1 MTRIKPFLFLSCFL
15 ALASGAWLPAQSEP
29 DPSSKHVKV
38 VPGPVDLDA
47 ASGAHVRSVPST
59 LQGASG
65 GPFALDGQ
73 TGPVQSIKV
82 LSETEMS
89 REDRDLVANAQSSI
103 QEDAGVENL
112 GFNEGEWTYH
122 QLVCPSLPN
131 HIFLRFTRDTGTQ
144 QMSMFSASIP
154 RNGDGR
160 VRIIPIVRRGYSLFS
175 PAPIAALTVGA
186 FNKIRSEENPDVPAD
201 WLGTG
206 LCYAALAG
214 GNPQASVL
222 ESGSGEKKDVSS
234 DIAATMMP
242 SLEVQSNGGATIR
255 FVDVSA
261 TPRPMEWSM
270 FFDPKGKL
278 LKATHVPANVSQSPR
293 PVPGQ
298 VVSESN

>member
-1 MTRIKPFLFLSCFL
+1 MTRIKPFLFLLCSV
-15 ALASGAWLPAQSEP
+15 ALSSSVWLPAQSEP

-47 ASGAHVRSVPST
+47 ASGAHVKTVPST
-59 LQGASG
+59 LQVASG
-65 GPFALDGQ
+65 GPFAIDGK

-103 QEDAGVENL
+103 QEDAGVQNL
-112 GFNEGEWTYH
+112 EFNEGEWTYH
-122 QLVCPSLPN
+122 QLVCPALAN

-175 PAPIAALTVGA
+175 PAPIAALTVAA
-186 FNKIRSEENPDVPAD
+186 FNKIRSEENTDVPAD

-214 GNPQASVL
+214 ANPQAELSQ
-222 ESGSGEKKDVSS
+222 SGSGENGEVSS
-234 DIAATMMP
+234 MIAATMSP
-242 SLEVQSNGGATIR
+242 SLEIQSNGGATIR

-278 LKATHVPANVSQSPR
+278 LKANHVPAIVSQSPR

-298 VVSESN
+298 VHSETH

>member
-1 MTRIKPFLFLSCFL
+1 MTRFKLFLFLLCSL
-15 ALASGAWLPAQSEP
+15 ALASGAWLSGQSEP
-29 DPSSKHVKV
+29 DPPSKQVKV
-38 VPGPVDLDA
+38 VPGPVDLDD
-47 ASGAHVRSVPST
+47 ASGAHIKTVPPTIQVGSN
-59 LQGASG
+59 
-65 GPFALDGQ
+65 GPFAIDGQ

-82 LSETEMS
+82 LSEAEMS
-89 REDRDLVANAQSSI
+89 RDDRDLVANAQSSI

-112 GFNEGEWTYH
+112 EFNEGQWTYR
-122 QLVCPSLPN
+122 QLVCPALPN

-175 PAPIAALTVGA
+175 PAPIAALTVAA
-186 FNKIRSEENPDVPAD
+186 FNKIRSEENTEQPAD

-214 GNPQASVL
+214 ANPQASIS
-222 ESGSGEKKDVSS
+222 ESGTGENGDAPSVM
-234 DIAATMMP
+234 AATMTP

-261 TPRPMEWSM
+261 TPRPMQWSM
-270 FFDPKGKL
+270 FFDSKGKL
-278 LKATHVPANVSQSPR
+278 VKATHVPASVFRSPR
-293 PVPGQ
+293 PIPAQ
-298 VVSESN
+298 VLSEKH

>member
-1 MTRIKPFLFLSCFL
+1 MTRIKPFLFLLCSL
-15 ALASGAWLPAQSEP
+15 ALVSGAWLPAQSEP
-29 DPSSKHVKV
+29 EPSSKHVKV
-38 VPGPVDLDA
+38 MPGPVDLDA
-47 ASGAHVRSVPST
+47 ASGAHVRAVPSAT
-59 LQGASG
+59 QGGLG
-65 GPFALDGQ
+65 GPFALHGP

-122 QLVCPSLPN
+122 QLVCPALPN

-175 PAPIAALTVGA
+175 PAPIAALTVAA
-186 FNKIRSEENPDVPAD
+186 FNKIRSEENTDVPAD

-214 GNPQASVL
+214 GNPQASVS
-222 ESGSGEKKDVSS
+222 ESGSGGKEDVSS
-234 DIAATMMP
+234 EIAATMTP
-242 SLEVQSNGGATIR
+242 TLEVHSNGGATIR

-298 VVSESN
+298 VVSESH